1 MSAPVGPDGTTRCP
15 WANSTPD
22 YIAYH
27 DEEWGRP
34 VRDDRGMF
42 ERLTLEAF
50 QSGLSWLTILRKR
63 PGFRRAFADFDIAT
77 VAGYDEA
84 DEARLLADTAIVRNR
99 AKVGA
104 ALRNARAALE
114 LPDGLAVFLWSY
126 APEPDG
132 RAAPLTLADVPAKTP
147 ESTAM
152 AKALKRNGFAFVGPT
167 TCYAMMQATGMVN
180 DHLADC
186 VVRAT
191 VVNASRTTSVR
202 RVAAAT
208 TPQAGSQVTRG
219 RRQHVPMRSSTPRP
233 RE

>member
-1 MSAPVGPDGTTRCP
+1 MSAHVGPDGATRCP

-34 VRDDRGMF
+34 VRDDRGLF

-63 PGFRRAFADFDIAT
+63 PGFRSAFAEFDLAT

-84 DEARLLADTAIVRNR
+84 DEARLLADPAIVRNR
-99 AKVGA
+99 AKVSA
-104 ALRNARAALE
+104 AIRNARAALD
-114 LPDGLAVFLWSY
+114 LPDGLGTLLWSY
-126 APEPDG
+126 APDPVD
-132 RAAPLTLADVPAKTP
+132 RPAPRTLADVPAKTP
-147 ESTAM
+147 DSTAM
-152 AKALKRNGFAFVGPT
+152 AKALKRNGFVFVGPT

-186 VVRAT
+186 VVRTTAT
-191 VVNASRTTSVR
+191 AGTPTSTAASTKS
-202 RVAAAT
+202 
-208 TPQAGSQVTRG
+208 
-219 RRQHVPMRSSTPRP
+219 
-233 RE
+233 

>member
-1 MSAPVGPDGTTRCP
+1 VSAHVGPDGATRCP

-34 VRDDRGMF
+34 VRDDRGLF

-63 PGFRRAFADFDIAT
+63 PGFRSAFAEFDLAT

-84 DEARLLADTAIVRNR
+84 DEARLLADPAIVRNR
-99 AKVGA
+99 AKVSA
-104 ALRNARAALE
+104 AIRNARAALD
-114 LPDGLAVFLWSY
+114 LPDGLGALLWSY
-126 APEPDG
+126 APDPVD
-132 RAAPLTLADVPAKTP
+132 RPAPRTLADVPAKTP
-147 ESTAM
+147 DSTAM
-152 AKALKRNGFAFVGPT
+152 AKALKRNGFVFVGPT

-186 VVRAT
+186 VVR
-191 VVNASRTTSVR
+191 TT
-202 RVAAAT
+202 AAAG
-208 TPQAGSQVTRG
+208 TPT
-219 RRQHVPMRSSTPRP
+219 STAASTKS
-233 RE
+233 

>member
-1 MSAPVGPDGTTRCP
+1 VSAHVGPDGATRCP

-34 VRDDRGMF
+34 VRDDRGLF

-63 PGFRRAFADFDIAT
+63 PGFRSAFAEFDLAT

-84 DEARLLADTAIVRNR
+84 DEARLLADPAIVRNR
-99 AKVGA
+99 AKVTA
-104 ALRNARAALE
+104 AIRNARAALD
-114 LPDGLAVFLWSY
+114 LPDGLGALLWSY
-126 APEPDG
+126 APDPVD
-132 RAAPLTLADVPAKTP
+132 RPAPRTLADVPAKTP
-147 ESTAM
+147 DSTAM
-152 AKALKRNGFAFVGPT
+152 AKALKRNGFVFVGPT

-186 VVRAT
+186 VVR
-191 VVNASRTTSVR
+191 TT
-202 RVAAAT
+202 AAAG
-208 TPQAGSQVTRG
+208 TPT
-219 RRQHVPMRSSTPRP
+219 STAASTKS
-233 RE
+233 

>member
-1 MSAPVGPDGTTRCP
+1 MSAPVGPDGATRCP

-99 AKVGA
+99 AKVSA

-114 LPDGLAVFLWSY
+114 LPDGLAGFLWSY

-191 VVNASRTTSVR
+191 VVHASRTTS
-202 RVAAAT
+202 A
-208 TPQAGSQVTRG
+208 
-219 RRQHVPMRSSTPRP
+219 STSP
-233 RE
+233 